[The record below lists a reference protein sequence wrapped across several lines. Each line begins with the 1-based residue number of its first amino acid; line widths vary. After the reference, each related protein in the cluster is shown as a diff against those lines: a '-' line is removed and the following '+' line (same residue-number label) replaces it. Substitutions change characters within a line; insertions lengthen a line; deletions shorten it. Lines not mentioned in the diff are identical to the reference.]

1 MAPRAIAL
9 LGCFMTRR
17 TIMIDK
23 AKLALIGA
31 VAAVLFASPALA
43 QAGVHDAR
51 RNGLHAY
58 AMEPQHAR
66 RTTLDAA
73 RAAAIHDCNIEADK
87 YSPIT
92 QLPNQ
97 LAVYGTC
104 MAEHGQRFD

>member
-9 LGCFMTRR
+9 LACFMTRR
-17 TIMIDK
+17 TKMIDK
-23 AKLALIGA
+23 AKFALIGA

-43 QAGVHDAR
+43 RAGVHDAR

-58 AMEPQHAR
+58 GMEAQHE
-66 RTTLDAA
+66 AA

-97 LAVYGTC
+97 FAVYGTC

>member
-1 MAPRAIAL
+1 
-9 LGCFMTRR
+9 MTN
-17 TIMIDK
+17 K
-23 AKLALIGA
+23 ARLALIA
-31 VAAVLFASPALA
+31 TVAALSVVSPALA

-51 RNGLHAY
+51 RNGLRAQ
-58 AMEPQHAR
+58 AMESQYTR
-66 RTTLDAA
+66 RATLDAA

-97 LAVYGTC
+97 FAVYGTC

>member
-1 MAPRAIAL
+1 
-9 LGCFMTRR
+9 
-17 TIMIDK
+17 MIDK

-51 RNGLHAY
+51 RNGLHAQ
-58 AMEPQHAR
+58 AMEPRA
-66 RTTLDAA
+66 TLDAA

-87 YSPIT
+87 HSPIT

-97 LAVYGTC
+97 FAVYGTC
-104 MAEHGQRFD
+104 MAEHGQQFE

>member
-1 MAPRAIAL
+1 MASRAIAL

-43 QAGVHDAR
+43 QAGVLDAR
-51 RNGLHAY
+51 W
-58 AMEPQHAR
+58 
-66 RTTLDAA
+66 TTLDAA

-97 LAVYGTC
+97 FAVYGTC